1 MIDPAPEDRPA
12 CRHCGR
18 ALGHRDFV
26 CPSCRKALRQGLEP
40 RSPAAL
46 DAAHDLEALASVL
59 RVAADQGVD
68 FCLAL
73 RTHGK
78 DSLQVVSSMEL
89 RQGRF
94 W

>member
-1 MIDPAPEDRPA
+1 ME
-12 CRHCGR
+12 
-18 ALGHRDFV
+18 
-26 CPSCRKALRQGLEP
+26 ALRQGLGVP
-40 RSPAAL
+40 LPAQSDAAL
-46 DAAHDLEALASVL
+46 DLEVLASVL

-73 RTHGK
+73 RIHK